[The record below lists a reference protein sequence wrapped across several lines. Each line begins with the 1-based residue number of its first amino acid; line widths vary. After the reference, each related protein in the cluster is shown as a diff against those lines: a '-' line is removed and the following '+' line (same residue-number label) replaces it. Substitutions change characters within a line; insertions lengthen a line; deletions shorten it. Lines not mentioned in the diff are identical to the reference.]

1 MALSRLLDVDMRFV
15 STAAMTGASQSERLR
30 AAFEIGAHSLSFV
43 SVETEEAD
51 GYVVQ
56 RLAFVT
62 GDGEAVRGVLTRPLG
77 SGPFPAVLYIHA
89 HGDRYDIGADE
100 LLEGR
105 PALLGPLGPEFARRG
120 FVTLMIEMPAF
131 GGRSTPNESA
141 RTKACLWRG
150 RSLAGQMVAEQQ
162 AAFCW
167 LVARDDVIAD
177 RVGVF
182 GLSMGATLGYW
193 LAAVEPLVACV
204 AHLCCF
210 ADLETL
216 IDSGA
221 HDLHGIYLTIPGLLG
236 IASNGEISGMIAPRP
251 QLIAV
256 GDHDPLTPLAAV
268 DRALALTRDAY
279 ARTGA
284 PNALTLIREPD
295 AGHVETP
302 AMRAGVLAFFERY
315 LAGA

>member
-1 MALSRLLDVDMRFV
+1 M
-15 STAAMTGASQSERLR
+15 R

-43 SVETEEAD
+43 SLETEEAH
-51 GYVVQ
+51 GYVIQ

-100 LLEGR
+100 LLDGR
-105 PALLGPLGPEFARRG
+105 PALLGPLGPVFARMG

-131 GGRSTPNESA
+131 GSRSEPNESA

-162 AAFCW
+162 AAFAW
-167 LVARDDVIAD
+167 LAAREDVIARSGRRVRPVDGRDPWLLAGRRRAPRRVRRAPVLLRRSRDAD
-177 RVGVF
+177 RQR
-182 GLSMGATLGYW
+182 GARPAW
-193 LAAVEPLVACV
+193 
-204 AHLCCF
+204 HLPDGPRP
-210 ADLETL
+210 AR
-216 IDSGA
+216 
-221 HDLHGIYLTIPGLLG
+221 
-236 IASNGEISGMIAPRP
+236 IASNGEIAGLVAPRP

-256 GDHDPLTPLAAV
+256 GDRDPLTPPAAV
-268 DRALALTRDAY
+268 DRAVAQTRDAY
-279 ARTGA
+279 ARAGA
-284 PNALTLIREPD
+284 PGALTLIREPD
-295 AGHVETP
+295 TGHVETA

-315 LAGA
+315 LDGA